1 MTLYC
6 KAGPDGRSVGDCPFA
21 HYVRMVLEEK
31 NLEYELKPSTQETKP
46 QWLIEH
52 YQGKMPALRHRKE
65 CYVESSVIAD
75 YLDFFF
81 PNPPLKRTS
90 SKTVEEAEQVT
101 SGLFPALAK
110 YLKHTPDGDDDDLEL
125 RSGLEKALDRLET
138 HLTRE
143 GRSGPF
149 VVGTGEQLSLL
160 DCSLTPKLYHMKCGL
175 EEFKNNSI
183 EIGSKFPAVQA
194 YMDVMFARDSFVKS
208 SYPGETVEW
217 GWTNA
222 RGASR

>member
-21 HYVRMVLEEK
+21 HNVRMVLEEK
-31 NLEYELKPSTQETKP
+31 NLEYELKPLTQDTKP

-52 YQGKMPALRHRKE
+52 YQGKMPALRHRKD

-81 PNPPLKRTS
+81 PNPPLKRSS
-90 SKTVEEAEQVT
+90 SKAVEETVQAT

-125 RSGLEKALDRLET
+125 RNGLIEALDRLET
-138 HLTRE
+138 HLAQE

-149 VVGTGEQLSLL
+149 VVGTGGQLSLL
-160 DCSLTPKLYHMKCGL
+160 DCSLSPKLYHMKCGL
-175 EEFKNNSI
+175 EAFKNNPI
-183 EIGSKFPAVQA
+183 EIRTKFPAVHA

-208 SYPGETVEW
+208 CYPSETVVW
-217 GWTNA
+217 GWGNA